1 MKYSYF
7 DVSNY
12 DKNNLKELD
21 SIRGLMAI
29 FILGCHFFAAF
40 GYIFP
45 KFGIITPFKLLTN
58 ATIGLCYFFLL
69 SGFVISYSQQNKM
82 KKASILKYAFN
93 RFWRLFPPIFISIL
107 LMYIF
112 QKNNWLTISDKTAES
127 SSWLQSL
134 YQFKENTYLINPLY
148 DAIYNTYI
156 GGNVVYNCNLWAIR
170 FEFLVPMLLIIIGPL
185 MHYRYTR
192 ISLIIIDIFLFVWGS
207 EKRWFWMG
215 IMLLGPILCYY
226 LRLLPYDRIKKWFL
240 TLGLFFIILTNI
252 ISIESVLDFSLHRII
267 NLISSIVILI
277 MTINEKCKFKNI
289 LLNNRII
296 CSLGKASYEIYVFHL
311 FALFTISPLI
321 IIFLKPTLGNYI
333 SIIVSYII
341 TIIIVVIFSLVFHE
355 KISKVCSKYK
365 IK

>member
-1 MKYSYF
+1 
-7 DVSNY
+7 
-12 DKNNLKELD
+12 
-21 SIRGLMAI
+21 
-29 FILGCHFFAAF
+29 
-40 GYIFP
+40 
-45 KFGIITPFKLLTN
+45 
-58 ATIGLCYFFLL
+58 
-69 SGFVISYSQQNKM
+69 
-82 KKASILKYAFN
+82 
-93 RFWRLFPPIFISIL
+93 
-107 LMYIF
+107 MYIF

-296 CSLGKASYEIYVFHL
+296 CSLGKVSYEIYVFHL

-321 IIFLKPTLGNYI
+321 INFIKPTLGNYI
-333 SIIVSYII
+333 SIIISYII
-341 TIIIVVIFSLVFHE
+341 TIIIVVVFSLVFHE

>member
-1 MKYSYF
+1 MKYLYF
-7 DVSNY
+7 DVSYY

-29 FILGCHFFAAF
+29 LILGCHFWAAF
-40 GYIFP
+40 GSIFP
-45 KFGIITPFKLLTN
+45 KYGIITPFKLITN

-82 KKASILKYAFN
+82 KKTSILKYTFN

-107 LMYIF
+107 MMYIF
-112 QKNNWLTISDKTAES
+112 QENNWFTISSKTLES

-134 YQFKENTYLINPLY
+134 YQFKDNTYLINPLY
-148 DAIYNTYI
+148 DATYNTYI

-170 FEFLVPMLLIIIGPL
+170 FEFLVPLLLIIIGPL
-185 MHYRYTR
+185 IHYRYTR
-192 ISLIIIDIFLFVWGS
+192 ISLIIIIISLFVWGT
-207 EKRWFWMG
+207 EKLWFWLG
-215 IMLLGPILCYY
+215 TMLLGPILCYY
-226 LRLLPYDRIKKWFL
+226 LRFLPYNKIKKWFL
-240 TLGLFFIILTNI
+240 ILGLFFIILTNI
-252 ISIESVLDFSLHRII
+252 ISIESIIGFQSHRII

-277 MTINEKCKFKNI
+277 ITINENCKLKNI
-289 LLNNRII
+289 LLNNKII
-296 CSLGKASYEIYVFHL
+296 CSLGKVSYEIYVFHL
-311 FALFTISPLI
+311 FALFTISPSI
-321 IIFLKPTLGNYI
+321 INFLVPTLGDHI
-333 SIIVSYII
+333 SKITSYII